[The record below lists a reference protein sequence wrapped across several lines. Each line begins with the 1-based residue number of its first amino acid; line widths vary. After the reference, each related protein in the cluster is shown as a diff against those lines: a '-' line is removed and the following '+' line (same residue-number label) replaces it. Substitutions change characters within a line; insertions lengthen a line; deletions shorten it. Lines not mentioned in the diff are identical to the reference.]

1 MNILA
6 IPGLYGFSSPKTG
19 GQNRFSNLLIELK
32 KNGHRIF
39 LLECETFFCSKD
51 TEFAKVYTFK
61 ENKIRNREFPTTRD
75 FNKDFILKLFR
86 ILKLENINLIQFSHM
101 SGIFAAKSM
110 LKMLT
115 KKIPLIYAAENV
127 ESDFVREVIGN
138 NCEYPKLSRILIPT
152 YIQAL
157 ERISCNLVDYITCVS
172 YNDQSVFLSKYRIND
187 KTISVVFSGCRVPE
201 LRNENKI
208 RAKRDVGFEP
218 DKLIVFF
225 HGSYHHP
232 PNREA
237 FSIIKN
243 QIAPKFEEYQNV
255 KFVLGGTEAPIYKG
269 KNIEFI
275 GSIENLQKTIYAS
288 DIAIVPL
295 NSGGGTKLKIFD
307 YLSMNLPVITTEK
320 GAQGIDLENNVHA
333 LIYKDVDKYFIE
345 ALKYLIENENER
357 LMLGNNGRKLAED
370 RYDWENIGDKLNK
383 LYLNFGATF
392 DD

>member
-6 IPGLYGFSSPKTG
+6 IPSFYGLSSPKTG

-32 KNGHRIF
+32 KKGHNIF
-39 LLECETFFCSKD
+39 ILESEEFFCSKD
-51 TEFAKVYTFK
+51 SEFAKVYTFK

-75 FNKDFILKLFR
+75 FNKDFISKMFLIVAHEK
-86 ILKLENINLIQFSHM
+86 INLIQFSHI
-101 SGIFAAKSM
+101 SGIFASKSV
-110 LKMLT
+110 LKILT
-115 KKIPLIYAAENV
+115 KKIPIIYDAHNV

-138 NCEYPKLSRILIPT
+138 NCEYPKLSRILIPA
-152 YIQAL
+152 YIRAL
-157 ERISCNLVDYITCVS
+157 ERVSCKFADYITCVS
-172 YNDQSVFLSKYRIND
+172 YCDQSVFLSKYGIND
-187 KTISVVFSGCRVPE
+187 KAISVVFSGCRVPE

-208 RAKRDVGFEP
+208 KAKIDVGFEP

-225 HGSYHHP
+225 HGSFHHP

-237 FSIIKN
+237 FNIIKN
-243 QIAPKFEEYQNV
+243 YIAPRFEGYQNV
-255 KFVLGGTEAPIYKG
+255 MFVLGGSGAPKYKH

-275 GSIENLQKTIYAS
+275 GSIDNLQKTIYAS

-307 YLSMNLPVITTEK
+307 YLSMNLSIITTEK
-320 GAQGIDLENNVHA
+320 GAQGINLENKVHA
-333 LIYKDVDKYFIE
+333 LIYKDVDENFIG

-357 LMLGNNGRKLAED
+357 LILGNNGRKLAEEM
-370 RYDWENIGDKLNK
+370 YNWENIGDKLNK
-383 LYLNFGATF
+383 LYLNFGVIS